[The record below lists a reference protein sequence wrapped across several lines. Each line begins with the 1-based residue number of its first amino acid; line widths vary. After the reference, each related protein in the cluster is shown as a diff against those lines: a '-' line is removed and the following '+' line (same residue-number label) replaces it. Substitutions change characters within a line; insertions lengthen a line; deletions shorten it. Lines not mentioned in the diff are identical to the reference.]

1 MLVNA
6 TSAVKETHMS
16 AFEQKKSYEESVE
29 EGIELLFDIRFKR
42 TQCYQITNCVERL
55 LIMNTSE

>member
-16 AFEQKKSYEESVE
+16 AFEHKKLYEENVE
-29 EGIELLFDIRFKR
+29 DDHQPDLPDI
-42 TQCYQITNCVERL
+42 
-55 LIMNTSE
+55 

>member
-16 AFEQKKSYEESVE
+16 AFEQKKFYEESVE
-29 EGIELLFDIRFKR
+29 EDIYSLIQFKR
-42 TQCYQITNCVERL
+42 TQCYNVIMYVERL
-55 LIMNTSE
+55 LFIK